1 MDREDHRRFFVIGS
15 VFLEVVTPVFRRQLE
30 NNFTKAGF
38 SCLQDFIN
46 NQPVVHTLF
55 HLNHR
60 YTWYCCVD
68 STNCIARQKLPLNN
82 YQWNLL
88 YTENPGP
95 GKHHCHC
102 KYTAKPVQLDDLD
115 ITLMGLILVN
125 CFTLKP
131 DEDQAVRSLRQYK
144 NDFLS
149 HNTNGAITEPKYNSL
164 WPDLT
169 YHVIQLDPTRQSE
182 LDEMKNR
189 PLDEQLCKQYYIHLS
204 DLNKRFEE
212 FEVYLKE
219 TNTSVQGMRTD
230 VHGISTSLQGIG
242 WNVQGIGGSV
252 QAANTRLQCIDE
264 SVQMVNTTLQGMDR
278 SVQGATTTLQ
288 GMNSSIQTAVQEIPL
303 INDALQKLLCYA
315 EKQESREN
323 IDMHRQERKSY
334 ILGQDIF
341 YQHNQFTTDSTS
353 LSFFNNAVITDDGH
367 IAYIRMGVNSV
378 EIHNTD
384 GARFGRIY
392 LQGKPCDI
400 TVVNNSTVAVSMKTI
415 PMHYSIYIFDINNKQ
430 KVKSIP
436 LSKTC
441 RGITT
446 INNKLV
452 LDCLRRLLII
462 DHQTEKVEKSID
474 TGDCDPIRLGGS
486 GDCVPIRLC
495 GSGDG
500 IFYTNVTSNRL
511 HHYNHSNNKI
521 SHVELTSGV
530 CCMTILKD
538 GSVYVLCKDELVHF
552 SSDGKEYKKVTTKGL
567 TSLRLP
573 SGINY
578 SPVQKKLVIFD
589 GVEITVFNEY

>member
-1 MDREDHRRFFVIGS
+1 MDREDRRRFFVIGS

-38 SCLQDFIN
+38 SCLHDFLN

-102 KYTAKPVQLDDLD
+102 KYTAKPVQLTDLD
-115 ITLMGLILVN
+115 ITLMGFILVN
-125 CFTLKP
+125 CFTLRP
-131 DEDQAVRSLRQYK
+131 PEEQAVKSLRQYK
-144 NDFLS
+144 NDYLS
-149 HNTNGAITEPKYNSL
+149 HNTNGGITEPKYNSL

-169 YHVIQLDPTRQSE
+169 YYILQLDPSRQSD

-189 PLDEQLCKQYYIHLS
+189 PLDEQLCQQYYIHLS

-230 VHGISTSLQGIG
+230 VHGISTALQGIG
-242 WNVQGIGGSV
+242 WNIHGIGGSV
-252 QAANTRLQCIDE
+252 QAVNNRLQCIDG
-264 SVQMVNTTLQGMDR
+264 SVQMVNTTLQGMGG
-278 SVQGATTTLQ
+278 SVQGVNTTLQ
-288 GMNSSIQTAVQEIPL
+288 EMNSSIQTAVQEIPL

-315 EKQESREN
+315 EKRESREN
-323 IDMHRQERKSY
+323 IDIHRRERKSY
-334 ILGQDIF
+334 TIGQDIF
-341 YQHNQFTTDSTS
+341 YQHYQYTTESRFYTS
-353 LSFFNNAVITDDGH
+353 LSKAVITDDGQ
-367 IAYIRMGVNSV
+367 IAYIRLGCSSLK
-378 EIHNTD
+378 
-384 GARFGRIY
+384 IY
-392 LQGKPCDI
+392 NIDSSPVGTIQLRGQPLDI
-400 TVVNNSTVAVSMKTI
+400 TVVINSTVAVTN
-415 PMHYSIYIFDINNKQ
+415 PNGHSIDIWDIHNKQ
-430 KVKSIP
+430 KEKSIQ
-436 LSKTC
+436 LSTTC

-452 LDCLRRLLII
+452 VGCPGRLLII

-474 TGDCDPIRLGGS
+474 IGDCD
-486 GDCVPIRLC
+486 PIRLC

-500 IFYTNVTSNRL
+500 IFYRNDFNHYL
-511 HHYNHSNNKI
+511 YHYNHSNNKI

-530 CCMTILKD
+530 WCMTTLKD
-538 GSVYVLCKDELVHF
+538 GSVYGLCKDELVHV
-552 SSDGKEYKKVTTKGL
+552 SSDAKEYKKVTTKGL
-567 TSLRLP
+567 SLLGWKY
-573 SGINY
+573 GISYN
-578 SPVQKKLVIFD
+578 PVQKKLVVFNED
-589 GVEITVFNEY
+589 SITVFNEY

>member
-1 MDREDHRRFFVIGS
+1 MDREDRRRFFVIGS

-30 NNFTKAGF
+30 NNYTKAGF
-38 SCLQDFIN
+38 SCLKDFIN

-131 DEDQAVRSLRQYK
+131 AEDQAVRSLRQYK

-169 YHVIQLDPTRQSE
+169 YHVIQLDPTRQSD

-212 FEVYLKE
+212 FEGYLKE

-252 QAANTRLQCIDE
+252 QAVNTRLQCIDG
-264 SVQMVNTTLQGMDR
+264 SVQMVNTNLQGMDG
-278 SVQGATTTLQ
+278 SVQGLTTTVQ

-315 EKQESREN
+315 EKRESREN
-323 IDMHRQERKSY
+323 IDIHRQERKSY
-334 ILGQDIF
+334 TLGQDIF
-341 YQHNQFTTDSTS
+341 YQHHQFNMTESSVHTMTFDSK
-353 LSFFNNAVITDDGH
+353 AVITDDGH
-367 IAYIRMGVNSV
+367 IAYIRRLPNTV
-378 EIHNTD
+378 EIHYTD

-392 LQGKPCDI
+392 LKGMPCDMC
-400 TVVNNSTVAVSMKTI
+400 TVVNNSTVAVTVEYSLHKL
-415 PMHYSIYIFDINNKQ
+415 YSIYILDINNKQ
-430 KVKSIP
+430 KVKSIQ
-436 LSKTC
+436 LSIPC
-441 RGITT
+441 YGITT
-446 INNKLV
+446 VNNKLV
-452 LDCLRRLLII
+452 VGCPGRLLII
-462 DHQTEKVEKSID
+462 DHQTEKVEKVEKTID
-474 TGDCDPIRLGGS
+474 TGDC
-486 GDCVPIRLC
+486 VPIILC
-495 GSGDG
+495 GSGDD
-500 IFYTNVTSNRL
+500 IFYKNGLNNYL
-511 HHYNHSNNKI
+511 YHYNHSNNKI
-521 SHVELTSGV
+521 SHVDLKSGV
-530 CCMTILKD
+530 RCMTILKD
-538 GSVYVLCKDELVHF
+538 GSVYVVCTDELVHL

-567 TSLRLP
+567 TSLISP
-573 SGINY
+573 SEINY
-578 SPVQKKLVIFD
+578 NPVQRKLVVFN
-589 GVEITVFNEY
+589 GVKITVFNEY

>member
-1 MDREDHRRFFVIGS
+1 MDREDRRRFFVIGS

-30 NNFTKAGF
+30 KNYSKAAF
-38 SCLQDFIN
+38 SCLHDFIN

-115 ITLMGLILVN
+115 ITLMALILVN
-125 CFTLKP
+125 CFTLRP
-131 DEDQAVRSLRQYK
+131 AEEQAVRSLRQYK
-144 NDFLS
+144 NDYLS
-149 HNTNGAITEPKYNSL
+149 HNTNGGITEPKYNSL

-169 YHVIQLDPTRQSE
+169 YHILQLDPSRQSD

-230 VHGISTSLQGIG
+230 VNGISTALQGIG
-242 WNVQGIGGSV
+242 GNIHGIDRSV
-252 QAANTRLQCIDE
+252 QAVNNRLQCIDG
-264 SVQMVNTTLQGMDR
+264 SVQLVNTTVQGMGG
-278 SVQGATTTLQ
+278 SVQGITTTLQ
-288 GMNSSIQTAVQEIPL
+288 EMNSSIQTAVQEIPL

-315 EKQESREN
+315 EKREPREN
-323 IDMHRQERKSY
+323 IDIHRQERKSY

-341 YQHNQFTTDSTS
+341 YQHHQFTIES
-353 LSFFNNAVITDDGH
+353 SFFYFYNKAVITDDGH
-367 IAYIRMGVNSV
+367 IAYTRFGINTV

-384 GARFGRIY
+384 GARFGRIH
-392 LQGKPCDI
+392 LHGQPFDI
-400 TVVNNSTVAVSMKTI
+400 TVVKNSTVAVTL
-415 PMHYSIYIFDINNKQ
+415 PYSIDILDINNKQ
-430 KVKSIP
+430 KVKSIQ
-436 LSKTC
+436 LSTEC

-452 LDCLRRLLII
+452 VGCPGRLLII
-462 DHQTEKVEKSID
+462 DPQTEKVEKSID
-474 TGDCDPIRLGGS
+474 TYGCYPM
-486 GDCVPIRLC
+486 RLC

-500 IFYTNVTSNRL
+500 IFYGNGLNHYL
-511 HHYNHSNNKI
+511 YHYNHSNNKI
-521 SHVELTSGV
+521 SHIELKARVS
-530 CCMTILKD
+530 CMTILKD
-538 GSVYVLCKDELVHF
+538 GSVYVLCKDGPVHV
-552 SSDGKEYKKVTTKGL
+552 SSDGKEYKKVTIKGL
-567 TSLRLP
+567 TSLIWT
-573 SGINY
+573 SGISYN
-578 SPVQKKLVIFD
+578 PVQKKLAIFNED
-589 GVEITVFNEY
+589 AISVFNEY